1 MVSQDKCGVFKCPL
15 KETLEIATILL
26 DFGQHVQ
33 LQNTVP
39 QAGLLSQETPF
50 IQGRS
55 LEELHGISHSGVN
68 AQPSTSSGHVGDC
81 DSKGRRKK
89 QAKPHRVLPSKRQTQ
104 DFKVLI
110 VPQAALFCS
119 PALPCSI
126 SQILGLSPTSNHG
139 PTRRNAEQNDGKKFS
154 PLDIDIPFE
163 WSTAPRENEDMFF
176 PRLKDSSYKAEVP

>member
-1 MVSQDKCGVFKCPL
+1 MPHDKFGAPL

-39 QAGLLSQETPF
+39 QAGPLSQETPF
-50 IQGRS
+50 IQGRI
-55 LEELHGISHSGVN
+55 LEELQGISHSGVN
-68 AQPSTSSGHVGDC
+68 GQPSTTSSHGDC

-89 QAKPHRVLPSKRQTQ
+89 QAKPHRVMPSKRQTQ

-176 PRLKDSSYKAEVP
+176 PRLYDSSYKAEVP

>member
-1 MVSQDKCGVFKCPL
+1 MPQDTFGVFKAPF

-33 LQNTVP
+33 LKNTVP
-39 QAGLLSQETPF
+39 QAGPLSQETPF

-55 LEELHGISHSGVN
+55 LDELQGISHSGVN
-68 AQPSTSSGHVGDC
+68 TQPRTTSGHVGDC

-89 QAKPHRVLPSKRQTQ
+89 QAKPHRVLPSNRQTQ

-126 SQILGLSPTSNHG
+126 SQILGLSPTSSHG

-154 PLDIDIPFE
+154 QMNIDIPFE
-163 WSTAPRENEDMFF
+163 RSTAPRENEDMFF
-176 PRLKDSSYKAEVP
+176 PHLKASSYKAEVP